1 MKPIRILVADD
12 SQTMRAALVG
22 LLGEE
27 HGLQIVGQAR
37 DGVEAV
43 QKARALRPDVITMDV
58 NMPRLDGLGATAAIM
73 AESPSR
79 VLVVCQVSEERQLDL
94 SFRAM
99 AAGALEVLPKPG
111 AGPNELR
118 RFGTRVAEAVR
129 LMAEVPVVRRHRA
142 FSFHEGP
149 KAHPAGVAAIGI
161 VASTGG
167 PPALTVVLRALP
179 PNLPAPILIAQHIAA
194 GFTPGLLRW
203 LGEVSDCK
211 VRIAKDGELPAAGV
225 VYLPPDG
232 CDLEI
237 DGEGFVR
244 TPKSD
249 GLHVPNGNRL
259 LHSIAKVYGPRSVGV
274 VLTGMGDDG
283 AQGLLAIRHAG
294 GATYAQDEASCVV
307 FGMPSAAR
315 ALGATDHLIPLDGI
329 GPLLAGLCAR
339 GVEKDL

>member
-1 MKPIRILVADD
+1 VNPIRILVADD
-12 SQTMRAALVG
+12 SQTMRAALVS

-27 HGLQIVGQAR
+27 RGLQIVGQAR

-79 VLVVCQVSEERQLDL
+79 VLMVCQVSEERQLDL

-111 AGPNELR
+111 PGPNELR

-142 FSFHEGP
+142 FSFPAPQSH
-149 KAHPAGVAAIGI
+149 AAGVAAVGI

-179 PNLPAPILIAQHIAA
+179 ADLPVPVLIAQHIAA

-203 LGEVSDCK
+203 LGEVSEAE
-211 VRIAKDGELPAAGV
+211 VRIAKSGEAPRPSV
-225 VYLPPDG
+225 IYLPPDE

-237 DGEGFVR
+237 DGHGYLQ
-244 TPKSD
+244 TPRST
-249 GLHVPNGNRL
+249 GVHVPSGNRL
-259 LHSIAKVYGPRSVGV
+259 LSSLAKVYGARSLGV

-283 AQGLLAIRHAG
+283 AQGLLAIRKAG

-307 FGMPSAAR
+307 FGMPGAAR
-315 ALGATDHLIPLDGI
+315 ALGATDNLIPLDGI
-329 GPLLAGLCAR
+329 GPLLASLCAR
-339 GVEKDL
+339 GT

>member
-12 SQTMRAALVG
+12 SQTMRAALVS

-27 HGLQIVGQAR
+27 RGLQIVGQAR

-79 VLVVCQVSEERQLDL
+79 VLMVCQVTEERQLDL

-99 AAGALEVLPKPG
+99 AAGALEILPKPG
-111 AGPNELR
+111 PGPHELR
-118 RFGTRVAEAVR
+118 RFGTRIAEAVR
-129 LMAEVPVVRRHRA
+129 LMAEVPVVRRHRTFA
-142 FSFHEGP
+142 FPAGP
-149 KAHPAGVAAIGI
+149 KPHPAGVGAIGI

-167 PPALTVVLRALP
+167 PPALTVVLRGLP
-179 PNLPAPILIAQHIAA
+179 AGLPAPILIAQHIAA

-203 LGEVSDCK
+203 LGEVSESQ
-211 VRIAKDGELPAAGV
+211 VRVAKDGEVPAAGV

-237 DGEGFVR
+237 DPEGIVR
-244 TPKSD
+244 TPASN
-249 GLHVPNGNRL
+249 GVHVPNGNRL

-283 AQGLLAIRHAG
+283 AQGLLAIRNAG
-294 GATYAQDEASCVV
+294 GATCAQDEASCVV

-315 ALGATDHLIPLDGI
+315 ALGATDNLIPLDGI

-339 GVEKDL
+339 GVQKAT

>member
-12 SQTMRAALVG
+12 SLTMRSALVA

-79 VLVVCQVSEERQLDL
+79 VLMVCQVSEERQLDL

-111 AGPNELR
+111 PGPHELR
-118 RFGTRVAEAVR
+118 LFGARIAEAVR

-142 FSFHEGP
+142 FAFHEGP
-149 KAHPAGVAAIGI
+149 KAHPAGVGAIGI

-167 PPALTVVLRALP
+167 PPALTVVLRSLP
-179 PNLPAPILIAQHIAA
+179 AGLPAPIFIAQHIAA

-203 LGEVSDCK
+203 LGEVSESQ
-211 VRIAKDGELPAAGV
+211 VRVAKDGEVPAAGV

-237 DGEGFVR
+237 DPEGIVR
-244 TPKSD
+244 TPASN
-249 GLHVPNGNRL
+249 GVHVPNGNRL

-315 ALGATDHLIPLDGI
+315 ALGATDTLVPVDGI

-339 GVEKDL
+339 GMKAQ